1 MMWMAWLFGGVLLI
15 VVGTVFAVG
24 ALLPREHIATGSVLI
39 AHAPEE
45 IWRVIR
51 RVEELPAWRKS
62 VTRVEII
69 EGPPESPTAWREYS
83 GRDAIPLRLEQ
94 STPSR
99 SLTTRIM
106 DEKLPF
112 GGTWTIDLTPDGSGT
127 RVRVTEN
134 GFVNPPPFRFIAKFF
149 MGHAATL
156 RGYLADLA
164 RKFGTESPI
173 EP

>member
-51 RVEELPAWRKS
+51 RVGELPAWRKS

-69 EGPPESPTAWREYS
+69 EGPPESPTAWKEYS
-83 GRDAIPLRLEQ
+83 GRDAIPLRLEH

-127 RVRVTEN
+127 RVRVIEN